1 MSEQELEKN
10 LIEQLSS
17 QEYEVIN
24 IKDEEDLVANF
35 KIQLEKFNKIKLSD
49 SEFKKIQVHLVGGSI
64 FEKVKRLRDK
74 FELMTDKGEM
84 KYISFIDK
92 ECMENNIFQV
102 TNQITMKGQYENRYD
117 VTILINGLPLT

>member
-17 QEYEVIN
+17 QGYELIS

-49 SEFKKIQVHLVGGSI
+49 SEFKKIQVHLAGGSI
-64 FEKVKRLRDK
+64 FEKTKRLRDK
-74 FELMTDKGEM
+74 FELRIDKGEM
-84 KYISFIDK
+84 KFISFLSLEDIMGK
-92 ECMENNIFQV
+92 FICLN
-102 TNQITMKGQYENRYD
+102 
-117 VTILINGLPLT
+117 